1 MTTGKFRKI
10 AGAAAIVLGCG
21 LQTVSAQEAGGNDT
35 QQAPA
40 WRTQCAGSARTSAA
54 LECSMEQRLVLEG
67 GGQLLARMLI
77 CMPADTKRPV
87 YMIQVPLGIALPV
100 GLRISVDG
108 APGQN
113 LGFQTCDQAGCYVGE
128 PFPDDLLSAMKAGN
142 VVSISFEDNQKRP
155 IKLDFSLKGFTKA
168 LTDISPA

>member
-1 MTTGKFRKI
+1 MKAGDFRRL
-10 AGAAAIVLGCG
+10 AAVAAIALGCG
-21 LQTVSAQEAGGNDT
+21 VPAASAQEAGGNGAE
-35 QQAPA
+35 QAPA
-40 WRTQCAGSARTSAA
+40 WRTQCSGSARSSAA

-67 GGQLLARMLI
+67 SGQFLARLLI
-77 CMPADTKRPV
+77 RMPAETKRPV

-128 PFPDDLLSAMKAGN
+128 PIPDDMLSAMKAGN

-168 LTDISPA
+168 LNDISPA

>member
-1 MTTGKFRKI
+1 MDENEDVLVKI
-10 AGAAAIVLGCG
+10 DGSVGRITLNRPKAINSLTHPMVTRIGAALTAWQDDDAVACVIV
-21 LQTVSAQEAGGNDT
+21 
-35 QQAPA
+35 APA
-40 WRTQCAGSARTSAA
+40 
-54 LECSMEQRLVLEG
+54 
-67 GGQLLARMLI
+67 
-77 CMPADTKRPV
+77 
-87 YMIQVPLGIALPV
+87 VPLGIALPV